1 MKIYEIVEAADPALK
16 TELRNK
22 HDEYARHKN
31 PGMRALAPFILK
43 LIDDPNTKYD
53 TVDEYIAAAQKIAV
67 QAGAVKPAP
76 TKPAPTKPSATPVA
90 EPADPDV
97 APSKAGRVKGAVKK
111 SVSRHKSA
119 YARGKE
125 LGQRIV
131 GLTQRIRPPS
141 KQRYF

>member
-76 TKPAPTKPSATPVA
+76 TKPSAIPVA
-90 EPADPDV
+90 EPADTDGQ
-97 APSKAGRVKGAVKK
+97 PSKAGRVKGAVKK